1 METIRMRKTL
11 LSLFAVL
18 SALGSGLVC
27 SGQEVTPSK
36 FNFYGYVA
44 NYMVFDTR
52 EVDAGTQ
59 DLFFFM
65 PKDVKMSDGV
75 DENASPSFRML
86 SLASRLGVNVS
97 GYRIRDTKVSA
108 NVEGDFYC
116 MNGSTATFRLR
127 HAYMGILWDN
137 LVLGD
142 LLLNVGQ
149 TWHPMA
155 ADLPHANNVE
165 TGSPFTPFNW
175 SPQIMAHWTVGKF
188 TWTGGILYPM
198 QYLPVG
204 PVYST
209 NPVWSE
215 SSQLYVPKTT
225 YSTTKSAEFN
235 KYGMIPEVYLG
246 VSFQSGGFLGRAGAN
261 FFSIMPRW
269 YAPAITIMDESTKEL
284 AFDYDHLSLLK
295 ARMYAVSP
303 FLFLQYTKG
312 SFQIRAKSILAQ
324 AGDHLNLLSGYASSY
339 NWSKHALE
347 YTPMQDWA
355 SFISLQAGRKFQF
368 LCMLGYMQQ
377 LGTTR
382 SVFAY
387 LANDRLNT
395 LWLNTVADGKIQRAF
410 RATPT
415 LAYNL
420 GKLTFSL
427 EYNCTGAWF
436 GEGDRNRGGL
446 YSAGH
451 WVLNHRIEQM
461 VKFNF

>member
-1 METIRMRKTL
+1 MKKIL
-11 LSLFAVL
+11 LSLLAAL
-18 SALGSGLVC
+18 SALGPGVVC
-27 SGQEVTPSK
+27 SAQEETPPK
-36 FNFYGYVA
+36 LKLYGFIR
-44 NYMVFDTR
+44 NYAAFDTR
-52 EVDAGTQ
+52 EVDAGTH
-59 DLFFFM
+59 DLYFYM
-65 PKDVKMSDGV
+65 PKDVKAVDGV
-75 DENASPSFRML
+75 DQNAVPSFRML
-86 SLASRLGVNVS
+86 SLTSQLGLDIS
-97 GYRIRDTKVSA
+97 GYRIGDTQINGV
-108 NVEGDFYC
+108 VEGDFYL
-116 MNGSTATFRLR
+116 MNGSTASFRLR
-127 HAYMGILWDN
+127 QAYMGILWDN

-149 TWHPMA
+149 TWHPMS
-155 ADLPHANNVE
+155 ADLPNVTDME
-165 TGSPFTPFNW
+165 LGAPFTPFNW

-198 QYLPVG
+198 QFRPVG
-204 PVYST
+204 PTST
-209 NPVWSE
+209 TTPVWFE
-215 SSQLYVPKTT
+215 SSSRYLPITSYGA
-225 YSTTKSAEFN
+225 TKSADYN

-368 LCMLGYMQQ
+368 LCMLGYLQQ
-377 LGTTR
+377 VGTTR

-387 LANDRLNT
+387 LSNDRLNT

-415 LAYNL
+415 LAYHL

-446 YSAGH
+446 YDTGH
-451 WVLNHRIEQM
+451 WVLNHRVEQM
-461 VKFNF
+461 IKYSF

>member
-1 METIRMRKTL
+1 MKKILFSL
-11 LSLFAVL
+11 LLAAL
-18 SALGSGLVC
+18 SSMGPALVC
-27 SGQEVTPSK
+27 SGQDETPSK
-36 FNFYGYVA
+36 VRLYGFIR
-44 NYMVFDTR
+44 NYLVYDSH

-59 DLFFFM
+59 DLYFYM
-65 PKDVKMSDGV
+65 PKDRKMEYDV
-75 DENASPSFRML
+75 DMNAVPSFRML
-86 SLASRLGVNVS
+86 ALTSRLGLDIS
-97 GYRIRDTKVSA
+97 GYRIGNTRVRGII
-108 NVEGDFYC
+108 EGDFYC
-116 MNGSTATFRLR
+116 MSGSTAAFRLR
-127 HAYMGILWDN
+127 QAYAGILWDN

-155 ADLPHANNVE
+155 VDMPHVTNLE
-165 TGSPFTPFNW
+165 TGAPFNPFNR
-175 SPQIMAHWTVGKF
+175 SPQVMFHWTVGKF

-204 PVYST
+204 PIYST
-209 NPVWSE
+209 DPVWN
-215 SSQLYVPKTT
+215 SSLGKYEPKTT

-235 KYGMIPEVYLG
+235 KYGMIPEVYVG
-246 VSFQSGGFLGRAGAN
+246 VALESGGFLGKVGAN
-261 FFSIMPRW
+261 FFSSMPRW
-269 YAPAITIMDESTKEL
+269 QAPAITIVDEATKEL
-284 AFDYDHLSLLK
+284 AFDYDHTSMLK
-295 ARMYAVSP
+295 ERLYAISP
-303 FLFLQYTKG
+303 FVFLQFTKG
-312 SFQIRAKSILAQ
+312 SFQLKAKSILAQ
-324 AGDHLNLLSGYASSY
+324 SGEHMNLLSGYAGSY

-355 SFISLQAGRKFQF
+355 SFISFQAGRKFQF

-395 LWLNTVADGKIQRAF
+395 LWLNTSADNKIQRAF

-415 LAYNL
+415 LALNL

-446 YSAGH
+446 YDTGH
-451 WVLNHRIEQM
+451 WVLNHRVEQM
-461 VKFNF
+461 VKFSF

>member
-1 METIRMRKTL
+1 MRKIL
-11 LSLFAVL
+11 LPLLAAL
-18 SALGSGLVC
+18 SALGPGIVC
-27 SGQEVTPSK
+27 SGQEETPARFK
-36 FNFYGYVA
+36 PYGFVA
-44 NYMVFDTR
+44 NYMVFDSR
-52 EVDAGTQ
+52 DVSAGTQ
-59 DLFFFM
+59 DMFFFM
-65 PKDVKMSDGV
+65 PKDVKMSGGV
-75 DENASPSFRML
+75 DENAEPSFRML
-86 SLASRLGVNVS
+86 TLTSRLGLDVT
-97 GYRIRDTKVSA
+97 GYRIGEMKVSG
-108 NVEGDFYC
+108 NIEGDFYC
-116 MNGSTATFRLR
+116 MSGSTATFRLR

-155 ADLPHANNVE
+155 ADLPHVNNVE
-165 TGSPFTPFNW
+165 MGSPFNPFNW

-198 QYLPVG
+198 QFLPVG
-204 PVYST
+204 PIYST

-215 SSQLYVPKTT
+215 SAEQYKPRTT
-225 YSTTKSAEFN
+225 YSTTKSGDFN
-235 KYGMIPEVYLG
+235 KYGLIPEVYLG
-246 VSFQSGGFLGRAGAN
+246 VSIRSGGFLGRAGAS

-269 YAPAITIMDESTKEL
+269 YAPSISIVDEATKEL
-284 AFDYDHLSLLK
+284 AFDYDNTSLLK
-295 ARMYAVSP
+295 ARLYALSP
-303 FLFLQYTKG
+303 FIFLQYTKG
-312 SFQIRAKSILAQ
+312 SFQIKAKSIFAQ

-355 SFISLQAGRKFQF
+355 SYLSFQAGRKFQF

-377 LGTTR
+377 FGTTR
-382 SVFAY
+382 SIFAY

-395 LWLNTVADGKIQRAF
+395 LWLNTVADSKIQRAF

-415 LAYNL
+415 LAYHV
-420 GKLTFSL
+420 GKVTFSL

-446 YSAGH
+446 YPQGH
-451 WVLNHRIEQM
+451 WVLNHRVEQM
-461 VKFNF
+461 IRYDF

>member
-1 METIRMRKTL
+1 MKKILLTL
-11 LSLFAVL
+11 LTAL
-18 SALGSGLVC
+18 SALGPGVVC
-27 SGQEVTPSK
+27 SAQEETPSK
-36 FNFYGYVA
+36 VKLYGFIR

-52 EVDAGTQ
+52 EVSAGTQ
-59 DLFFFM
+59 DLYFYM
-65 PKDVKMSDGV
+65 PIG
-75 DENASPSFRML
+75 EL
-86 SLASRLGVNVS
+86 
-97 GYRIRDTKVSA
+97 KVTG
-108 NVEGDFYC
+108 NVEADFYC
-116 MNGSTATFRLR
+116 MNGSLATLRLR
-127 HAYMGILWDN
+127 HAYMGLLWDN

-142 LLLNVGQ
+142 LLVNIGQ

-155 ADLPHANNVE
+155 ADMPHVTNLE
-165 TGSPFTPFNW
+165 TGAPFAPFNR
-175 SPQIMAHWTVGKF
+175 SPQVMFHWTVGKF

-204 PVYST
+204 PIYST
-209 NPVWSE
+209 SPVWNE
-215 SSQLYVPKTT
+215 YVGQYQPKTT

-246 VSFQSGGFLGRAGAN
+246 VSFKSGGFLGRAGAN

-269 YAPAITIMDESTKEL
+269 YAPAITVVDEATKEL
-284 AFDYDHLSLLK
+284 AFDYDHTSMLK
-295 ARMYAVSP
+295 ARMYAISP
-303 FLFLQYTKG
+303 FLYLQFTKG
-312 SFQIRAKSILAQ
+312 SFQLKAKSILAQ
-324 AGDHLNLLSGYASSY
+324 SGEHMNLLSGYAGTY

-355 SFISLQAGRKFQF
+355 SFISFQAGRKFQF

-377 LGTTR
+377 LGTTK

-387 LANDRLNT
+387 RANDRLNT
-395 LWLNTVADGKIQRAF
+395 LWLNTSADNKIQRAF

-420 GKLTFSL
+420 GNLTFSL

-446 YSAGH
+446 FDTGH
-451 WVLNHRIEQM
+451 WVLNHKRIKARRPASLFPFSGP
-461 VKFNF
+461 VTSVRSGAWWFP

>member
-1 METIRMRKTL
+1 MRKIL
-11 LSLFAVL
+11 LSLFAAL
-18 SALGSGLVC
+18 SALGQGFVC
-27 SGQEVTPSK
+27 SGQDETPAQFK
-36 FNFYGYVA
+36 LYGFVA

-52 EVDAGTQ
+52 DVSAGTQ

-65 PKDVKMSDGV
+65 PKDVKMSGDV
-75 DENASPSFRML
+75 DLNANPSFRML
-86 SLASRLGVNVS
+86 TLTSRLGLNVT
-97 GYRIRDTKVSA
+97 GYRIGDTKVSA

-116 MNGSTATFRLR
+116 MNGAAATLRLR

-155 ADLPHANNVE
+155 ADMPHVNNVE
-165 TGSPFTPFNW
+165 MGSPFNPFNW

-198 QYLPVG
+198 SFLPVG

-209 NPVWSE
+209 DGEQSIPSG
-215 SSQLYVPKTT
+215 TT
-225 YSTTKSAEFN
+225 RSGDFN
-235 KYGMIPEVYLG
+235 KYGLLPEAYLG
-246 VSFQSGGFLGRAGAN
+246 VSLQAGGFLGRVGAN
-261 FFSIMPRW
+261 FFSSQPRW
-269 YAPAITIMDESTKEL
+269 YAPAITVVDEETKEL
-284 AFDYDHLSLLK
+284 AYDYDNTSMLK
-295 ARMYAVSP
+295 ARLYAVSP
-303 FLFLQYTKG
+303 FLFLQFTKG

-324 AGDHLNLLSGYASSY
+324 AGDHLNLLSGYASTY

-355 SFISLQAGRKFQF
+355 SYLSFQAGRKFQF

-377 LGTTR
+377 LGTTK

-387 LANDRLNT
+387 RASDQVKT
-395 LWLNTVADGKIQRAF
+395 IWLNTVADSRIQRAF

-415 LAYNL
+415 LAYHL

-436 GEGDRNRGGL
+436 GEGYRNRGGL
-446 YSAGH
+446 YEAGH
-451 WVLNHRIEQM
+451 WVLNHRVEQM
-461 VKFNF
+461 IKYNF